1 MKVLLLSVVVMIM
14 MPGCV
19 SRDSAF
25 RALHPGTWFSGRE
38 ADRVD
43 RSIEDLE
50 SAERLSLQ
58 SARAEV
64 AKASQAL
71 SAADHTQLPVQLS
84 RRFVDNALP
93 LLDQIAGPMSAEEA
107 AELRKLVG
115 GLLAGKAE
123 AETAQRAAEGR
134 AAKISAE
141 LEAAQAAL
149 AKANEQLRAGFA
161 RENRLADQYRA
172 EKALR
177 WILIGLLVIAA
188 GGVAYLRMQFAGLG
202 GGLAS
207 ALADMS
213 RKAGVSDLI
222 NAIDVN
228 ISPAQQRYI
237 RKRRLAALEH
247 Q

>member
-1 MKVLLLSVVVMIM
+1 MLELGL
-14 MPGCV
+14 
-19 SRDSAF
+19 RDF
-25 RALHPGTWFSGRE
+25 TR
-38 ADRVD
+38 
-43 RSIEDLE
+43 
-50 SAERLSLQ
+50 
-58 SARAEV
+58 
-64 AKASQAL
+64 
-71 SAADHTQLPVQLS
+71 
-84 RRFVDNALP
+84 
-93 LLDQIAGPMSAEEA
+93 
-107 AELRKLVG
+107 
-115 GLLAGKAE
+115 
-123 AETAQRAAEGR
+123 
-134 AAKISAE
+134 AE